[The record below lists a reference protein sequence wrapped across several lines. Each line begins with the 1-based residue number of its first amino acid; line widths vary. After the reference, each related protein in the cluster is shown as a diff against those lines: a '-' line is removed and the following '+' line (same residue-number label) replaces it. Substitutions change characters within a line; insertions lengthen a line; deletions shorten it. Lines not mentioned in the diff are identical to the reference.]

1 MIFKRNEGFRFV
13 FGEHLHANFSL
24 LLDGKPQNL
33 EKTQYPCELL
43 DISPRGM
50 KMFSNIEIGEDTN
63 KLVQVELFFILDA
76 AKIKAIG
83 EIVWT
88 KKVIDGFQ
96 YGLIFDNQPAI
107 EELIIKELKE
117 RRKKELQRNKTS

>member
-13 FGEHLHANFSL
+13 FGEPLNANFSI
-24 LLDGKPQNL
+24 LLDGKPQNI
-33 EKTQYPCELL
+33 EKTQYPCEIW
-43 DISPRGM
+43 DVSPRGM

-63 KLVQVELFFILDA
+63 KLVQLEISFILDE

-88 KKVIDGFQ
+88 KKVISGFQ
-96 YGLIFDNQPAI
+96 YGLSFDNQSTV
-107 EELIIKELKE
+107 EELIVAELKL
-117 RRKKELQRNKTS
+117 RRKKEMQRNKTS